1 MAFKKTMNSEKILLS
16 EPSFE
21 ELDAQ
26 LITEFLKENNYDSR
40 VNAFQNFEK
49 GICNYVNSSNGIALS
64 SGTSSL
70 HVALLLLGIK
80 QGDTVLCSTFTF
92 AASAFPIKYVGAS
105 PIFIDSEIET
115 WNMCPILLENAIV
128 SEIKKEKKPSLIL
141 LVHTYGVPA
150 KMNELLAISKKYG
163 IPILEDAAEALGA
176 TFQNKHCGTF
186 GTLGVYSFNTNKVI
200 TTLGGGMLVS
210 ENKSMIEKA
219 SYLSTQAKENKPFY
233 LHNQIGYNYRMNPLA
248 AVLGLAQLKGLDEKI
263 SLRREKY
270 QYYQESFKAIHQ
282 ITMLDELPQ
291 TFSNRWVSCILVD
304 SSERKEKIRNALY
317 ENGIESRYL
326 WNPLH
331 EQPVFNSELNYL
343 NGVSNELF
351 KKGLILPSSSKM
363 DLTNQKRVVKLVE
376 NQF

>member
-186 GTLGVYSFNTNKVI
+186 GALGVYSFNTNKVI
-200 TTLGGGMLVS
+200 TTLGGGILVS

-219 SYLSTQAKENKPFY
+219 NYLSTQAKENKPFY

-331 EQPVFNSELNYL
+331 EQPVFNSEINYL

-363 DLTNQKRVVKLVE
+363 DLTNQKRVVKLIE

>member
-1 MAFKKTMNSEKILLS
+1 MNSEKILLS

-115 WNMCPILLENAIV
+115 WNMCPILLEKAIEA
-128 SEIKKEKKPSLIL
+128 EIKKGKKPSLIL